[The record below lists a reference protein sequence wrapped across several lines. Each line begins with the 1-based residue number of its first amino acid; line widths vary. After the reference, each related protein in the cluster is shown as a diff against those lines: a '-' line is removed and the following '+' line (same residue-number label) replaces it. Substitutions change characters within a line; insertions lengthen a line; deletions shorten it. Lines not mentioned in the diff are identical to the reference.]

1 MGQKNG
7 SWEASVRERNILRLR
22 NRKRDRGFD
31 GSKTDSTD
39 RSVLIRPQSAK
50 SVVSLRDR
58 IDRQVLGLSRR
69 FPKSQK
75 DTARVNDRALERRR
89 LSARRLAHT
98 AAMWLAVL
106 LCAVTAA
113 RTQTN
118 SAEISG
124 SVKDSSGG
132 VLPDVTVVAEC
143 PASGFR
149 IERVTDGSGKFLLP
163 ALPVGEYNISAYRPG
178 FKRHIQKGIA
188 LQLGQALRLELT
200 LQYGDI
206 TEEINITASESSLQT
221 TSAEISD
228 VIERRQIV
236 ELPLNGRQ
244 FLQLALL
251 SEGVIKPPGGTRGS
265 AMQQAGDLVNV
276 AGQRSGHNIYM
287 LDGVKI
293 TDEYFNNMVVSPSV
307 EAIQEFKIQKS
318 MYAAEFGGKASAL
331 INVATKSGS
340 NEYHGGLFEFLRNDA
355 FDAKNFF
362 DDPRKPIPPFRQNQF
377 GGSLGG
383 PVSIPKV
390 YEGENRSF
398 FFANYEGQRIR
409 KSVTKT
415 FSVPTAAV
423 RAGDFSGLAPI
434 YDPATTAAD
443 GTRSAFPDNRIPAN
457 RLDPIA
463 VALLSKI
470 PPPNRPGNFQNLVTA
485 LKETTDV
492 NQFNARLDHQLTSRD
507 QTFARLTTYR
517 ARAIQ
522 PYGSSQLNESLVP
535 GFGRE
540 LTTRTDNVAL
550 SHTHTFTKNA
560 LNEFRFGW
568 LSVSGGQASLN
579 RGVDFASSAGLQGVT
594 KDPRDVGY
602 PQVTFGGLYSAV
614 GDPVSMIT
622 RDNQSYEFFD
632 NVLIQRG
639 AHKIKF
645 GGYVYYLKFRPS
657 NPEAARGV
665 FAFTNRW
672 TSSRAGLT
680 DGNAFADFLLGAPSS
695 AQVGVGRGDED
706 ARTKWLHVYGQD
718 DWEGP
723 LGLTVNIG
731 LRYEINQHM
740 RAVDNRLSAIDLT
753 VPGGRFVIASDGDER
768 VNPAANALS
777 PLIPIPWVTSAAAG
791 WDRGLLRPSYNRI
804 APRLGVAWKAPGA
817 RDTVVR
823 AGFGIYLN
831 QWAYSVQQALA
842 RNLPFFLVKNINV
855 AADAPI
861 PTATTANI
869 LAANSSGGV
878 GGNNM
883 DHDYRVEYN
892 EAWSLSVQRLLTPAT
907 MIEAAYLGSRT
918 IGADNSTVRNVPLP
932 GPGPIEARRPVPA
945 LSNFNSIRWDG
956 WSTYNSLALKLERR
970 LARGLAAHGNYTWS
984 KSIDDASDPGGTAFE
999 SNLPQNVYDLPSE
1012 KALSSFDHR
1021 HRFAASFVYEPPLG
1035 RGVSGWK
1042 RKALAGWQTSGIVS
1056 WHTGAPF
1063 TVNLGVDRANV
1074 GAGPAQRPNVTRNP
1088 NLSGG
1093 RSPERWFD
1101 TDAFTLPPAFSF
1113 GNAGRNIVYAP
1124 GYSAVDLS
1132 LQKEIGLTERARL
1145 KFRVEAFNLFN
1156 HPNFDA
1162 PNRIAFT
1169 PNFGRVFSADAPR
1182 QLQFGLKM
1190 EF

>member
-1 MGQKNG
+1 MHFVKMP
-7 SWEASVRERNILRLR
+7 IC
-22 NRKRDRGFD
+22 FF
-31 GSKTDSTD
+31 
-39 RSVLIRPQSAK
+39 
-50 SVVSLRDR
+50 
-58 IDRQVLGLSRR
+58 SRR
-69 FPKSQK
+69 HG
-75 DTARVNDRALERRR
+75 A
-89 LSARRLAHT
+89 ARRLVQT
-98 AAMWLAVL
+98 AAMWFTILFCV
-106 LCAVTAA
+106 VTAA
-113 RTQTN
+113 MAQTN
-118 SAEISG
+118 GAEIIG
-124 SVKDSSGG
+124 TTKDSSGG
-132 VLPDVTVVAEC
+132 VLPGVTIVAEC
-143 PASGFR
+143 QAIGFR
-149 IERVTDGSGKFLLP
+149 LERVTDDSGKFLFP
-163 ALPVGEYNISAYRPG
+163 ALPVGGYNIYAHREG
-178 FKRHIQKGIA
+178 FKRYSQKGLV
-188 LQLGQALRLELT
+188 LQIGQVLRLELT
-200 LQYGDI
+200 LQSGDI
-206 TEEINITASESSLQT
+206 TEEINISASESSLQT
-221 TSAEISD
+221 TSAEVSD
-228 VIERRQIV
+228 VIEHKQIV

-251 SEGVIKPPGGTRGS
+251 SEGVIKPPGGTRGA

-293 TDEYFNNMVVSPSV
+293 TDEYFNNMVISPSV
-307 EAIQEFKIQKS
+307 DAIREFKIQKS

-331 INVATKSGS
+331 IQVATKSGA
-340 NEYHGGLFEFLRNDA
+340 NEYHGSLFEFLRNDA

-383 PVSIPKV
+383 PVIIPNV
-390 YEGENRSF
+390 YKGKNRSF
-398 FFANYEGQRIR
+398 FFVNYEGQRIR

-434 YDPATTAAD
+434 YDPTTTAAD
-443 GTRSAFPDNRIPAN
+443 GSRSAFADNRIPAD
-457 RLDPIA
+457 RIDPIA

-470 PPPNRPGNFQNLVTA
+470 PLPNQPGNVQNLIAA
-485 LKETTDV
+485 LKETADV
-492 NQFNARLDHQLTSRD
+492 NQFNLRLDHQLTSRD
-507 QTFARLTTYR
+507 QIFGRLTTYR
-517 ARAIQ
+517 ARALQ
-522 PYGSSQLNESLVP
+522 PYGASQLNESLVP

-540 LTTRTDNVAL
+540 LTTKTNNVAL
-550 SHTHTFTKNA
+550 SHTHTFTNNV

-568 LSVSGGQASLN
+568 LGVSGGQASLN
-579 RGVDFASSAGLQGVT
+579 QGVDFASSAGLQGVT
-594 KDPRDVGY
+594 KDPRDVGF

-614 GDPVSMIT
+614 GDPVNIIT
-622 RDNQSYEFFD
+622 RNNQSYEFFD

-645 GGYVYYLKFRPS
+645 GGYFFYLKFMPS

-665 FAFTNRW
+665 LAFTNRW
-672 TSSRAGLT
+672 TSSQAGLT
-680 DGNAFADFLLGAPSS
+680 NGNAFADFLLGAPSS
-695 AQVGVGRGDED
+695 AQVGIGRGDED
-706 ARTKWLHVYGQD
+706 ARTNWLHVYGQD
-718 DWEGP
+718 DWEVTP
-723 LGLTVNIG
+723 RLTVNVG

-753 VPGGRFVIASDGDER
+753 VPGGRFVIASDSAGR
-768 VNPAANALS
+768 INPAANALL
-777 PLIPIPWVTSAAAG
+777 PLIPIPHVTSAAAG
-791 WDRGLLRPSYNRI
+791 WERGLLQPDYNRI
-804 APRLGVAWKAPGA
+804 APRLGVAWKAPGKH
-817 RDTVVR
+817 DTVVR

-842 RNLPFFLVKNINV
+842 RNLPFFLVKNVNI
-855 AADAPI
+855 AADALR

-869 LAANSSGGV
+869 LTTNASGSI

-883 DHDYRVEYN
+883 DHDYRIEYN
-892 EAWSLSVQRLLTPAT
+892 EAWSLSVQHLLTPAT
-907 MIEAAYLGSRT
+907 MIEAAFLGSRT
-918 IGADNSTVRNVPLP
+918 VGADNSTVRNVPLP
-932 GPGPIEARRPVPA
+932 GPGPINARRPIPS

-956 WSTYNSLALKLERR
+956 WSTYNSLTLKLERR
-970 LARGLAAHGNYTWS
+970 LARGLAVNGNYTWS

-999 SNLPQNVYDLPSE
+999 SNLPQNVHDLPSE

-1021 HRFAASFVYEPPLG
+1021 HRFVASFVYELPLG
-1035 RGVSGWK
+1035 SGISGWK
-1042 RKALAGWQTSGIVS
+1042 QRALTGWQTSGIAS

-1063 TVNLGVDRANV
+1063 TVNLGVDQANI
-1074 GAGPAQRPNVTRNP
+1074 GAGPAQRPNVLRNP

-1101 TDAFTLPPAFSF
+1101 TAAFRLPAAFTF
-1113 GNAGRNIVYAP
+1113 GNAGRNIVYGPA
-1124 GYSAVDLS
+1124 YSGVDFS
-1132 LQKEIGLTERARL
+1132 LQKETSLTERVRL

-1182 QLQFGLKM
+1182 QLQFVLKM